1 MILGVLALSN
11 MHIFMSH
18 IHFKPTLSFKN
29 TVRGPKIDV
38 ENNVSCVFRSS
49 GCASDAKVSKRWTE
63 KVAPR
68 TRMCSGIK
76 RIS

>member
-29 TVRGPKIDV
+29 TVRGPTFRDLSKKKELLTEYFLEEELSIKVLKID
-38 ENNVSCVFRSS
+38 SS
-49 GCASDAKVSKRWTE
+49 
-63 KVAPR
+63 
-68 TRMCSGIK
+68 
-76 RIS
+76 